1 VTIELKKQ
9 AWRLPDSIP
18 FEDTQVIPLGA
29 GTTLNWKL
37 VE

>member
-1 VTIELKKQ
+1 
-9 AWRLPDSIP
+9 LPDSLL